1 MLNSLMK
8 LKILCIWIIQV
19 ILSLN
24 TVCCQYWD
32 ILIQSRSNHAQI
44 QIILLWISQ
53 LIKSILCSSSQSAL
67 IEFNAI
73 VLRIRSNNRNLI
85 ETISRNSSCL
95 CTKSQDFISILDRT
109 QFEALSWLTLAV
121 NQLYLN
127 QRRIN
132 LCWVQRNIE
141 VTSITALTEHLIS
154 LYIPILVTL
163 CSNTIER
170 RSQLQIQTGE

>member
-1 MLNSLMK
+1 M
-8 LKILCIWIIQV
+8 
-19 ILSLN
+19 
-24 TVCCQYWD
+24 
-32 ILIQSRSNHAQI
+32 QSRSNHAQI
-44 QIILLWISQ
+44 QIILLWIYQ

-95 CTKSQDFISILDRT
+95 CTKSQYLISIVDFTKL
-109 QFEALSWLTLAV
+109 EALSWLTLAV